1 MYNFVKQKNI
11 METNNKK
18 LNQAFEVKIPDNHS
32 VEHLQFVFNQAEK
45 RLEESNNSIDFT
57 TSKTFSVVSIILA
70 AFSAILV
77 YVFSNFDIN
86 GDYDPKMSTAII
98 MSLYLLY
105 VLYRLRKNIMHI
117 KYEPKGSL
125 PSKMLTNCPKWAN
138 TEEMHFK
145 TTIYDEL
152 VSYDRRT
159 KRNYEFNK
167 PRVLI
172 IDKVVWLL
180 IVFPIISVVIYFLS
194 SILKLIL

>member
-1 MYNFVKQKNI
+1 MG
-11 METNNKK
+11 TNNKK
-18 LNQAFEVKIPDNHS
+18 LNQDFEVKIPDNHS
-32 VEHLQFVFNQAEK
+32 VEHLKFVFSQAEK

-57 TSKTFSVVSIILA
+57 TSKTFSIVSIILA

-86 GDYDPKMSTAII
+86 GVFDPKMSTAII

-159 KRNYEFNK
+159 NRNYEFNK